1 MATLRTVFI
10 LALVLVSLPALYA
23 ASAPMRGG
31 VATAGSAGV
40 DAASWG
46 RKLLDQQGGEEEEV
60 GEMTE
65 DGLDEAVRVLLSWKK
80 FKNAVNQAAK
90 SEAGQKA
97 GGLVKNVVKKGGKE
111 ALTAA
116 VNAFR
121 SGKGAKGAL
130 QAHAPCLTHFS
141 CMFFPQYIPLMP
153 YLPSHPLFPPPQPLL
168 VSHWKGVIHPVE
180 SLATPLHPCVRPCPS
195 TPQAAPFSD
204 GWVSAGQPSNPVNHW
219 SGGVN
224 LLEDPFTAL
233 HPCIR
238 PRLSTFPTAAASEDL
253 APAGQL
259 SEPLGVNLWM
269 APAVK
274 QGDILVVQWF
284 TETHDVQRFK
294 NIFAS
299 KACSFFSAMPLTSAS
314 QFESIAAV
322 TMATLRTVFILALVL
337 ATLPA
342 LYAAAAPKQRG
353 DVAGGSAAVDAASW
367 GRKLLEASGGNL
379 DVGGEE
385 EEVGEATDGLDEAVR
400 VLLSWKKIKNAA
412 NQAAKS
418 EAGQKA
424 GGLVKNV
431 VKKGGKEALMAAV
444 NAYRSGKGAKGAL
457 QAGAG
462 SFVKTAKT
470 II

>member
-10 LALVLVSLPALYA
+10 LALVLVSIPALYA

-130 QAHAPCLTHFS
+130 Q
-141 CMFFPQYIPLMP
+141 PLSVMVGF
-153 YLPSHPLFPPPQPLL
+153 LQ
-168 VSHWKGVIHPVE
+168 G
-180 SLATPLHPCVRPCPS
+180 
-195 TPQAAPFSD
+195 
-204 GWVSAGQPSNPVNHW
+204 NPVSHW

-224 LLEDPFTAL
+224 LVEAPFTAL

-238 PRLSTFPTAAASEDL
+238 PCLSMFPTAVATAASEDL

-274 QGDILVVQWF
+274 QGDILVFQWF
-284 TETHDVQRFK
+284 TETHDVQHFK

-299 KACSFFSAMPLTSAS
+299 KACSFFSTMPLTSAS
-314 QFESIAAV
+314 QFS
-322 TMATLRTVFILALVL
+322 MRLF
-337 ATLPA
+337 
-342 LYAAAAPKQRG
+342 Q
-353 DVAGGSAAVDAASW
+353 
-367 GRKLLEASGGNL
+367 
-379 DVGGEE
+379 

-431 VKKGGKEALMAAV
+431 VKKGGKEALTAAV

-457 QAGAG
+457 QAGVG

>member
-40 DAASWG
+40 DAARWG

-116 VNAFR
+116 VNAYR

-130 QAHAPCLTHFS
+130 QAGAGS
-141 CMFFPQYIPLMP
+141 FPLSVMVGFLQ
-153 YLPSHPLFPPPQPLL
+153 
-168 VSHWKGVIHPVE
+168 G
-180 SLATPLHPCVRPCPS
+180 
-195 TPQAAPFSD
+195 
-204 GWVSAGQPSNPVNHW
+204 NPVSHW

-224 LLEDPFTAL
+224 LVEAPFTAL

-238 PRLSTFPTAAASEDL
+238 PCLSMFPTAVATAASEDL

-314 QFESIAAV
+314 QFGMRLFQVKPAHAGKTAIPVWEQL